1 MYTKEGQTPADPA
14 RPSDKI
20 DSSMGQNSKTQAK
33 QDRVCN
39 AVTNAWTSTK
49 EKPNRHSINPT
60 QHRRPTFTGQDSA
73 MHLHWNFLDD
83 ASVHIVDQEHLSPL

>member
-33 QDRVCN
+33 QDRVCS

-49 EKPNRHSINPT
+49 EKPNRHSINTT
-60 QHRRPTFTGQDSA
+60 QKTHLYRTRLSYASA
-73 MHLHWNFLDD
+73 L
-83 ASVHIVDQEHLSPL
+83 ELS